1 MDETN
6 QVSEEKMKEIDDLLQ
21 FAASYLKLPE
31 ETEMSVT
38 FMDNA
43 AIQVINRD
51 YRGKMH
57 RQTSSVLLWKKKA
70 KTKSQ

>member
-1 MDETN
+1 MDITFMDETN

-21 FAASYLKLPE
+21 FAASYLELPE

-43 AIQVINRD
+43 AIQVIN
-51 YRGKMH
+51 
-57 RQTSSVLLWKKKA
+57 
-70 KTKSQ
+70 

>member
-21 FAASYLKLPE
+21 FAASYLELPE

-38 FMDNA
+38 FMDLSL
-43 AIQVINRD
+43 IHI
-51 YRGKMH
+51 
-57 RQTSSVLLWKKKA
+57 
-70 KTKSQ
+70 